1 MGREPVMHLIDT
13 LDAGGAERMC
23 VQLANALAE
32 EGWDVHLCATRRGGP
47 LEQGI
52 GERVRLLKLG
62 RRSRFDAGAV
72 LRLRRYIREHGIRLL
87 HAHGTAVFVAAAV
100 SAGLSNVRLIWHAHY
115 GGLVRKR
122 AAWLYRVVR
131 GRIAAVLAVNE
142 ELARW
147 SRERLGFGQDRVLV
161 VPNFAMPIE
170 SAEAPELPGV
180 AGFRLVQLANVRPQK
195 DHPMMLRAMA
205 RIVREEPRAHLLI
218 VGRCDGDGY
227 GGQVRQ
233 MVKELGLENAV
244 TFLGVRQDVGAILKA
259 CDLGVL
265 SSRSE
270 GLPVALLEYGEA
282 GLAVVCTDVGDCQ
295 KVVEGCGVVVP
306 AGDDEQMA
314 REVLTLLGAP
324 ERREAMARLLRST
337 VEAFWS
343 KKRAVRT
350 VMEVYEAALR

>member
-13 LDAGGAERMC
+13 LETGGAERMC

-87 HAHGTAVFVAAAV
+87 HAHGTAVFVAAAA
-100 SAGLSNVRLIWHAHY
+100 SAGLPSVRLVWHVHY
-115 GGLVRKR
+115 GGLARTRLAWPYRMVRS
-122 AAWLYRVVR
+122 
-131 GRIAAVLAVNE
+131 RIAAVLAANE

-147 SRERLGFGQDRVLV
+147 SRERLGFEQDRVLV

-195 DHPMMLRAMA
+195 DHLMMLRAMA

-244 TFLGVRQDVGAILKA
+244 TFLGVRQDVGAILKG
-259 CDLGVL
+259 CDVGVL

-282 GLAVVCTDVGDCQ
+282 GLAVVCTDVGDCR

-306 AGDDEQMA
+306 AGDD
-314 REVLTLLGAP
+314 V
-324 ERREAMARLLRST
+324 AMANGVAGLLRAPAQRRFMGQWLK
-337 VEAFWS
+337 ERIRNHWS
-343 KKRAVRT
+343 RT
-350 VMEVYEAALR
+350 AALRVLERAYEMA